1 MKVANIKITNYEIKS
16 VIDKKI
22 VLISDIHYYSRR
34 DLNKLE
40 SIYNKIKTLNPN
52 YICIAG
58 DFIDEAKVLEED
70 LFVFFLKKLSKV
82 GKVIL
87 SLGNHDITIRGKE
100 KTHFYNE
107 ELFNKIKR
115 IKNIYLLDNETKII
129 DDICFIGLNLG
140 FNYYYEDGENSK
152 DFVSQFNNI
161 KKISDKKYNVLLC
174 HSPLIV
180 TKNDVIENLKNID
193 LVLCGHTHGGMTPT
207 IFQKYLKNRVFIS
220 PDKKRFF
227 LKDAYG
233 HITKNNINIVV
244 SSGVTKLSHA
254 SKMNNLDFL
263 FKPEIVLIELKK
275 ES

>member
-1 MKVANIKITNYEIKS
+1 MANIKITNYEIKNA
-16 VIDKKI
+16 VDKKI

-87 SLGNHDITIRGKE
+87 SLGNHDITIRGQE
-100 KTHFYNE
+100 KKYFYNE

-115 IKNIYLLDNETKII
+115 IRNIYLLDNETKII

-180 TKNDVIENLKNID
+180 TKNDVIANLKNID

>member
-1 MKVANIKITNYEIKS
+1 MANIKITNYEIKNT
-16 VIDKKI
+16 IDKKI

-34 DLNKLE
+34 DLKKLE
-40 SIYNKIKTLNPN
+40 SIYNKIKTLSPN
-52 YICIAG
+52 YICVAG

-70 LFVFFLKKLSKV
+70 LFVFFLKKLSKI
-82 GKVIL
+82 GKVII

-100 KTHFYNE
+100 KKYFYND

-115 IKNIYLLDNETKII
+115 IRNVCLLDNETKAV
-129 DDICFIGLNLG
+129 DDICFIGINLG
-140 FNYYYEDGENSK
+140 FSHYYENNENFL
-152 DFVSQFNNI
+152 DFINVFKNI
-161 KKISDKKYNVLLC
+161 KKVNHNKYNVLMC
-174 HSPLIV
+174 HSPLSV
-180 TKNDVIENLKNID
+180 TRNEVIKNLKDID

-207 IFQKYLKNRVFIS
+207 IFQKYLKNRVFVS

-227 LKDAYG
+227 LNDAYG
-233 HITKNNINIVV
+233 HILKDNINIIV

-254 SKMNNLDFL
+254 SKIDNLDFL

>member
-16 VIDKKI
+16 EIDKKI
-22 VLISDIHYYSRR
+22 VLISDIHYYNRR

-70 LFVFFLKKLSKV
+70 LFIFFLKKLTKL
-82 GKVIL
+82 GKVVM
-87 SLGNHDITIRGKE
+87 SLGNHDIAIKGKE
-100 KTHFYNE
+100 KTYFYNE
-107 ELFNKIKR
+107 DLFNKIKR
-115 IKNIYLLDNETKII
+115 VKNLYLLDNETKVI

-140 FNYYYEDGENSK
+140 FEYYYENGENSEGLI
-152 DFVSQFNNI
+152 SQFNII
-161 KKISDKKYNVLLC
+161 KKNHKKYNVLLC
-174 HSPLIV
+174 HSPLVV
-180 TKNDVIENLKNID
+180 TQENVIKKLEGID

-220 PDKKRFF
+220 PDKRKFF
-227 LKDAYG
+227 LNDAYG
-233 HITKNNINIVV
+233 YIVKNDINIVI
-244 SSGVTKLSHA
+244 SSGVTKLSHT
-254 SKMNNLDFL
+254 SRIDNLDFL
-263 FKPEIVLIELKK
+263 FKPEIVMIELKK